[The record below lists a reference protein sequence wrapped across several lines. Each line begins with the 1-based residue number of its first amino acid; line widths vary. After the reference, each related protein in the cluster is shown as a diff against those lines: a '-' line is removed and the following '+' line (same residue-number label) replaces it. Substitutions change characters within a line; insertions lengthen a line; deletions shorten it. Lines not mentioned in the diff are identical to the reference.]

1 MVLFLSFEW
10 KNRLKNKVKYLQ
22 FNQSQKP
29 LRKST
34 KMVDIARD
42 VDHTP
47 ALNLQTASTS
57 IGVKTESKT

>member
-1 MVLFLSFEW
+1 
-10 KNRLKNKVKYLQ
+10 
-22 FNQSQKP
+22 
-29 LRKST
+29 
-34 KMVDIARD
+34 MVDIARD